1 MVLSYVG
8 IDWHYLFLE
17 FPPHSPQGGG
27 VPHPKVSFWTNWP
40 ILIKFGTNG
49 PIICGNQLAL
59 PKNGGV
65 RGVRKKNYMFTS
77 RSISTKRQFWVGD
90 PPPSEGNGEEIPK
103 IDNASRFL
111 HMRGPFVPNFIKI
124 GQLVQK
130 DTFGWGPSPLRG
142 EWGGYSKNK

>member
-1 MVLSYVG
+1 MWKSTG
-8 IDWHYLFLE
+8 ITKKW
-17 FPPHSPQGGG
+17 GG
-27 VPHPKVSFWTNWP
+27 S
-40 ILIKFGTNG
+40 
-49 PIICGNQLAL
+49 
-59 PKNGGV
+59 GGS
-65 RGVRKKNYMFTS
+65 KKIYMFTS

-130 DTFGWGPSPLRG
+130 DTFGWGTLPPPSEGNGEEIPKNRLCQSIHTYERTICAKCYQNRSISSKRHFWVGDIPPLPRG
-142 EWGGYSKNK
+142 EWGGSSKNR